1 VRRLLAVLACL
12 CLAAC
17 FGRSPHGEFRLDRAG
32 VAPADFDN
40 ALFQTVGVQLRPG
53 NQVEVVDNGRVFDA
67 AVEDIGRAR
76 RSVHLVT
83 FIWTEGN
90 VSNRLIDAL
99 AARTRD
105 GVQCRV
111 IVDAVGS
118 PSFSGLQ
125 RRLEEIGCEAHHF
138 RPVPGQDDVAR
149 QHRKM
154 IIVDGRV
161 GITGGFGIDDKW
173 DGDGRLD
180 EPPQWRDSN
189 LRVRGPAVL
198 GMQQAFAESWQEA
211 TGALLPR
218 DAFPDPV
225 EAGRALAAFVSSSEN
240 SIATR
245 NDRLTQL
252 LIAAAHQRVWISN
265 AYFVPSTPIMALLTR
280 KARQGVDVRI
290 LAAGDR
296 TDSKFYL
303 PSQRARMEQLARDG
317 VKTYEYA
324 PTMMHG
330 KTMLVDDRIVAVGS
344 CNLDALSLNKMDEG
358 ALVVVDEKLAQE
370 EAERFLQDL
379 TVSVERGGEG
389 QVRRTAGR

>member
-1 VRRLLAVLACL
+1 
-12 CLAAC
+12 
-17 FGRSPHGEFRLDRAG
+17 
-32 VAPADFDN
+32 
-40 ALFQTVGVQLRPG
+40 
-53 NQVEVVDNGRVFDA
+53 
-67 AVEDIGRAR
+67 
-76 RSVHLVT
+76 
-83 FIWTEGN
+83 
-90 VSNRLIDAL
+90 
-99 AARTRD
+99 
-105 GVQCRV
+105 
-111 IVDAVGS
+111 
-118 PSFSGLQ
+118 
-125 RRLEEIGCEAHHF
+125 
-138 RPVPGQDDVAR
+138 
-149 QHRKM
+149 
-154 IIVDGRV
+154 
-161 GITGGFGIDDKW
+161 
-173 DGDGRLD
+173 
-180 EPPQWRDSN
+180 
-189 LRVRGPAVL
+189 
-198 GMQQAFAESWQEA
+198 MQQAFAESWQEA

-370 EAERFLQDL
+370 EAARFLQDL
-379 TVSVERGGEG
+379 AVSVERGGEG